1 MSDLTILIAMAFLLV
16 IATFLYFYIFEKIDR
31 IGAQVLTGVLE
42 GTPISMGAR
51 EAILVQMWVPR
62 LTGLTCVGAFLA
74 FTSLEIA
81 DHVRDANV
89 RMLVYFTAF
98 VFAAIAVGAL
108 AHIVAGFPQYRTV
121 LRRAKQRQAKQRQA
135 EAD

>member
-1 MSDLTILIAMAFLLV
+1 MSDLTILIAMAFLLMM
-16 IATFLYFYIFEKIDR
+16 ATFLYFYIFEKIDR

-81 DHVRDANV
+81 DHVHDANG
-89 RMLVYFTAF
+89 RMPCRVSM
-98 VFAAIAVGAL
+98 
-108 AHIVAGFPQYRTV
+108 HS
-121 LRRAKQRQAKQRQA
+121 
-135 EAD
+135 DCSW

>member
-16 IATFLYFYIFEKIDR
+16 MTAFLYFYVFEKIDR

-42 GTPISMGAR
+42 GTPISTGAR

-81 DHVRDANV
+81 GHVHDTDV
-89 RMLVYFTAF
+89 RLLVHFTTF
-98 VFAAIAVGAL
+98 VFAAITVGAL

-121 LRRAKQRQAKQRQA
+121 LRRAKQRQA

>member
-1 MSDLTILIAMAFLLV
+1 MSDLTILIAMAFLLMM
-16 IATFLYFYIFEKIDR
+16 ATFLYFYIFEKIDR

-74 FTSLEIA
+74 FMSLEIA
-81 DHVRDANV
+81 GHVSDTNV
-89 RMLVYFTAF
+89 RMLVHFTTF
-98 VFAAIAVGAL
+98 VFAGIAVGAL
-108 AHIVAGFPQYRTV
+108 AHTVSGFPQYRTV
-121 LRRAKQRQAKQRQA
+121 LRRAKQRQAKA
-135 EAD
+135 G